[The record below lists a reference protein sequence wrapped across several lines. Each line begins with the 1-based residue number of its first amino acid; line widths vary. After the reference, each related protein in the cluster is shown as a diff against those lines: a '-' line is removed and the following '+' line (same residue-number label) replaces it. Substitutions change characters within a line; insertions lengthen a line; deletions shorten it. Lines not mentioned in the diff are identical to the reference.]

1 MREPVQKSAAY
12 TRLQYMH
19 TIANDESF
27 SLGDSEEESE
37 FNTTLVT
44 SRKLVLLLPSYKENQ
59 IFIELKPFSRFPMTR
74 YPNAFFP
81 FVSIP
86 YCSTLIPKN

>member
-1 MREPVQKSAAY
+1 MREPVQKSTAY

-44 SRKLVLLLPSYKENQ
+44 SRKLVLLLASCKENQ
-59 IFIELKPFSRFPMTR
+59 KIRKLKPFNRFLMTR

-86 YCSTLIPKN
+86 YCYTLIPEN